1 MGTIGRKSER
11 GDQTVSGT
19 NTADP
24 RCPEC
29 GEPIGSTAAY
39 CMHCSADL
47 TEERERADTN
57 DDGRWDG
64 YNRDG
69 SADAADGSSSTAA
82 TSAATD
88 TAEGD
93 GGLLD
98 PSGLVDNTLTV
109 VVGIGGGLVV
119 GFIGTVVLVAMTE
132 SLWAFPVGILVWLLA
147 TAYLVRRRTVQG
159 AIAKAAYG
167 VALVLVSIPLVAFS
181 PGGGGDLVGRITEF
195 GELLLTVAIPTGIA
209 AGVGFRVSRFIPES
223 SGEG

>member
-1 MGTIGRKSER
+1 M
-11 GDQTVSGT
+11 VSGM

-29 GEPIGSTAAY
+29 GEPIGMTAAY

-47 TEERERADTN
+47 TEERERADAN

-64 YNRDG
+64 FNRDR
-69 SADAADGSSSTAA
+69 SANAADGSSPTAA
-82 TSAATD
+82 TSGTTD

-98 PSGLVDNTLTV
+98 PAGLVDNTLTV

-132 SLWAFPVGILVWLLA
+132 SLWALPVGILVWLLA
-147 TAYLVRRRTVQG
+147 TAYLVRRRTVQE

-167 VALVLVSIPLVAFS
+167 VALVLVFIPLVAFS
-181 PGGGGDLVGRITEF
+181 PASGGDLVERITEF
-195 GELLLTVAIPTGIA
+195 GELLLIVAIPAGIA
-209 AGVGFRVSRFIPES
+209 AGVGFLVSRFVPES
-223 SGEG
+223 PREG

>member
-11 GDQTVSGT
+11 GDRTVSGT

-109 VVGIGGGLVV
+109 MVGLGGGLVV
-119 GFIGTVVLVAMTE
+119 GFIGTAVLMAVTE

-181 PGGGGDLVGRITEF
+181 PGGGGDLAGRITEF
-195 GELLLTVAIPTGIA
+195 GELLLIVAIPTGIA
-209 AGVGFRVSRFIPES
+209 AGVGFLVSRFVPET
-223 SGEG
+223 GTEP